1 MGKKKNNIKKSRKSK
16 QELLYNNFSKIN
28 GNHPFK
34 NSVHDGYVDYRV
46 RFRHGGEVFYFN
58 FDLAIEMG
66 LIKKDHA
73 PLLNNKL
80 TKTLLD
86 TFSIEIINEHDQIN
100 NTRIPAEDI
109 KKNTYMATRYLQLQH
124 PNKRGT
130 TSGDGRSIWN
140 GCFRGKGITWDI
152 SSCGTGATSLSP
164 ATAIEGKFFK
174 TGDKYVSYGCGRSQL
189 SEGLAAAINSEIFHY
204 NGIAT
209 ERTLAVIKYKDGSS
223 INVRAARNLLR
234 PAHMFRYLKQN
245 NYHSLNAVVDYYI
258 NREITNKSWP
268 DNLNKKQNYQYLLDY
283 VTRCF
288 ANLAATLESEYIFC
302 WMDWDGDNIMMDGG
316 VIDFGSIR
324 QFGLFHSEYR
334 YDDVERMSTT
344 ISGQKHQARYI
355 VQTFAQLVDFLLDKK
370 KKNIKLFKNHKCLK
384 DFDKIF
390 TETKEKLLLR
400 RIGFNNNQIDRF
412 YSITPFRNSLKEFMK
427 VFSYFERTQSS
438 YGVYKVSD
446 GITSDA
452 VFCMRDVLRELPK
465 LYLHNNTFVDY
476 TDFIDISRSE
486 YAEDSDVRLYP
497 GRKKKIKLFQ
507 EHYKQLLS
515 LAASHSRISENNIL
529 RKISENSDI
538 INRYDRITG
547 DAIIYVNKK
556 MIKINKDLG
565 TDEMYKIFRNF
576 ISEEI
581 LVPEYLANTDIRT
594 KPLKK
599 SKSKKVLQHM
609 LKIVKDSRSGL

>member
-1 MGKKKNNIKKSRKSK
+1 MNKRNNNKNTSRNSDD
-16 QELLYNNFSKIN
+16 ELLYSNFSKIN

-34 NSVHDGYVDYRV
+34 KMVHDGYVDYPARV
-46 RFRHGGEVFYFN
+46 RHGGEVFYFN
-58 FDLAIEMG
+58 FDLAMEMG
-66 LIKKDHA
+66 LIKKSHA
-73 PLLNNKL
+73 PSLNNKL
-80 TKTLLD
+80 INKLLD

-100 NTRIPAEDI
+100 NTRIPEKDI
-109 KKNTYMATRYLQLQH
+109 KKNKYMATRYLQLQH
-124 PNKRGT
+124 PNKRGA

-140 GCFRGKGITWDI
+140 GYFKGKGITWDI

-174 TGDKYVSYGCGRSQL
+174 TGDRRVSYGCGRSQL

-223 INVRAARNLLR
+223 INVRAAKNLLR

-245 NYHSLNAVVDYYI
+245 NYHSLGAVVEYYI
-258 NREITNKSWP
+258 NREISNNQWP
-268 DNLNKKQNYQYLLDY
+268 AKLTKKQNYQYLLNQ
-283 VTRCF
+283 VTKCF
-288 ANLAATLESEYIFC
+288 ATLAATLESEYIFC

-344 ISGQKHQARYI
+344 ISGQKHQARYT
-355 VQTFAQLVDFLLDKK
+355 VQTFSQLVDFLLTKK
-370 KKNIKLFKNHKCLK
+370 KKNIKLFSNHKCLK

-390 TETKEKLLLR
+390 IETKEKLLLR
-400 RIGFNNNQIDRF
+400 RIGFDKIMIEKL
-412 YSITPFRNSLKEFMK
+412 YVITPFRNTIKAFMK
-427 VFSYFERTQSS
+427 VFSYFEHTQSS

-452 VFCMRDVLRELPK
+452 VFCMRDLLRELPA
-465 LYLHNNTFVDY
+465 LYLKNKTLINCA
-476 TDFIDISRSE
+476 DFISITRSV
-486 YAEDSDVRLYP
+486 YAQDNDVRLYP
-497 GRKKKIKLFQ
+497 SRNKKIKLFQ
-507 EHYKQLLS
+507 QYYKQLLS
-515 LAASHSRISENNIL
+515 LAADYTGLKEANIL
-529 RKISENSDI
+529 RKISENSAI

-547 DAIIYVNKK
+547 DAILYVNKK
-556 MIKINKDLG
+556 MIRANKELG
-565 TDEMYKIFRNF
+565 ANEMYKIFRNF

-581 LVPEYLANTDIRT
+581 LVPEYCKKSGAQP
-594 KPLKK
+594 KPLIKAR
-599 SKSKKVLQHM
+599 SKIELKNM
-609 LKIVKDSRSGL
+609 LKIVKDARSGL